1 MDWRDSCVD
10 EISKHHCFFSALHR
24 QRFMELFEMVQCE
37 PFLTKEIA
45 KCIFLAAWQRPSTDE
60 MAGIFQ
66 KLIDE
71 EAMEAN
77 CLQGA
82 RDSRPATAD
91 EWEIFKLAQD
101 FLAHPE
107 ETPDEACLI
116 RLSKAWIP
124 LGDCALQVSE
134 IIDSL

>member
-1 MDWRDSCVD
+1 
-10 EISKHHCFFSALHR
+10 
-24 QRFMELFEMVQCE
+24 
-37 PFLTKEIA
+37 
-45 KCIFLAAWQRPSTDE
+45 

-91 EWEIFKLAQD
+91 EREIFKLAQD

>member
-1 MDWRDSCVD
+1 MKYLN
-10 EISKHHCFFSALHR
+10 ITAFFRHYTDNGLWNYLRWYNVSLFS
-24 QRFMELFEMVQCE
+24 QRR
-37 PFLTKEIA
+37 
-45 KCIFLAAWQRPSTDE
+45 CIFLAVWQRPSTDE

-91 EWEIFKLAQD
+91 EREIFKLAQD